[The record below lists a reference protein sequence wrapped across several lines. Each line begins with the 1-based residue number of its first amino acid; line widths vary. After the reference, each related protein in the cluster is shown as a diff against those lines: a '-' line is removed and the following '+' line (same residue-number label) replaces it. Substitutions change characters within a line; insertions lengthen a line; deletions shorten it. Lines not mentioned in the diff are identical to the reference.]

1 MRKSKISSSRDR
13 RAKIIQTCVI
23 AETIEN
29 VGEVKTLEILP
40 LPSSSIIH
48 VSAQNIDDLG

>member
-1 MRKSKISSSRDR
+1 MKKSKISSLRDR
-13 RAKIIQTCVI
+13 HAKIIQTCVI

-29 VGEVKTLEILP
+29 ASEAETLEILP

-48 VSAQNIDDLG
+48 AFAQNKDDLG